1 MPELGFKTLF
11 FNPHFTTEKYET
23 QQGKIACPG
32 YTASRLPFLI
42 SGCPTWP
49 HSFCW
54 LSPLFGRVSAYF
66 AQNWSLG
73 LLLPSASNSIPY
85 KAGITC
91 TFLPLFYILN
101 LTSFPASTFL
111 FSILN
116 GPACSL
122 QMLSPLF
129 TVSTLVSH
137 CWGGS
142 FLSRCDSQT
151 NIFFGEKL
159 IIYPS

>member
-11 FNPHFTTEKYET
+11 FNLHFTTEKYET

-101 LTSFPASTFL
+101 LTSFLFLPLPFSFQFLMVLLVPFKCSLL
-111 FSILN
+111 FSLCLHSYLTVGVGAFCQGVILKQTF
-116 GPACSL
+116 SL
-122 QMLSPLF
+122 
-129 TVSTLVSH
+129 V
-137 CWGGS
+137 
-142 FLSRCDSQT
+142 R
-151 NIFFGEKL
+151 N
-159 IIYPS
+159 